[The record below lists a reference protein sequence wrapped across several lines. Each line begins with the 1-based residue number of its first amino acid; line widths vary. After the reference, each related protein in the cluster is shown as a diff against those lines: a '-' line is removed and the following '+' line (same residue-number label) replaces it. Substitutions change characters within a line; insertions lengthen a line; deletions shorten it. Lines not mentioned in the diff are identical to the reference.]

1 MTPQNQLQVLKRL
14 LCWRAENTNSMNMTQ
29 VNGMIADANRA
40 AYDSLDDA
48 DRAHIR
54 DAVSLLQANIEPPFG
69 DAMALEL
76 LSAVAQV
83 MEVE

>member
-1 MTPQNQLQVLKRL
+1 MTLGETKQRL
-14 LCWRAENTNSMNMTQ
+14 YAIKDVSRDLNGTM